1 MIKKLLLFILVNV
14 FLLSYVNADDEI
26 GTAHEFG
33 LSYPLYYEYDEPKL
47 MYLRAGIGEDDPLKN
62 LGISYNYKNSFL
74 LNDYVTEFE
83 FDNSFQFSKQNYW
96 SNGTGTMKDI
106 DVEIFNSRLLYG
118 ITASEKLKIKTGL
131 GYRRLY
137 HFWQDRQSTTGD
149 WGYDRE
155 QDYTYIPIIA
165 ELKMPIP
172 GRNLNGILKIEFDH
186 IIEGNNRSY
195 AAYLGGANKDSH
207 FRNNDGYIWKTSYK
221 FDHLGFSY
229 EPYYEFMSVEESD
242 VVNGSTEPSNLTT
255 EYGLRVTKVF
265 GENKS
270 DADLNHK
277 TIFSNDKYY
286 FGIQAL
292 FSKVETGMSAPTGT
306 AKIEEEDTGFSIISG
321 VRILDEVKN
330 LPINVDLE
338 IGFNQFGESN
348 ISGDTGAT
356 WTTDGRFQN
365 HKYSPGSLITVLVD
379 GYRSIIESHSTSLG
393 IKPTY
398 NFNNNYFVSANLGL
412 ARWDQSEIPHKAG
425 ANDPANDYSGIDPY
439 MGIGAGLKR
448 DNFSMEVEYLEHEMY
463 YDAQSFTASVKYIF

>member
-1 MIKKLLLFILVNV
+1 MRVGIKIMIKKLLLFILVNV

-33 LSYPLYYEYDEPKL
+33 LSYPLYYEDDEPKL

-83 FDNSFQFSKQNYW
+83 FDNSFQFFKQNYW

-118 ITASEKLKIKTGL
+118 ITASEKLKIKPGL

-137 HFWQDRQSTTGD
+137 HFWQDRQSTTGA

-172 GRNLNGILKIEFDH
+172 ELDLNGILKIEFDH

-306 AKIEEEDTGFSIISG
+306 AKIEEEDTEPETLTLF
-321 VRILDEVKN
+321 
-330 LPINVDLE
+330 
-338 IGFNQFGESN
+338 
-348 ISGDTGAT
+348 
-356 WTTDGRFQN
+356 
-365 HKYSPGSLITVLVD
+365 
-379 GYRSIIESHSTSLG
+379 
-393 IKPTY
+393 
-398 NFNNNYFVSANLGL
+398 
-412 ARWDQSEIPHKAG
+412 
-425 ANDPANDYSGIDPY
+425 
-439 MGIGAGLKR
+439 
-448 DNFSMEVEYLEHEMY
+448 
-463 YDAQSFTASVKYIF
+463 